1 MNKNL
6 FRRLCLMMGVFSIVF
21 SCKTELLEDES
32 TNPTTQ
38 NAIAKQILFKELQKQ
53 APQIAKKVSKFS
65 PVNISARTYTDS
77 ESDFSIDTEKSL
89 YIEDAKGN
97 KTYTFKMTRAEN
109 NESVLENLVLKDIGN
124 GEFEAYIATYD
135 SYALQNY
142 SNLSLEDVKNHITMV
157 YVGDRLGSEIFG
169 KANAYTCYVMVPGYS
184 TVYCAGLMCIE
195 GLHDYYQPCNYKG
208 KEGAATPGY
217 YTTLLVYTPYDMC
230 EGGGAS
236 AGSGDGSGVSTSPYG
251 YNGSGGISSLNSPC
265 EKTKQMLMGLEVSDK
280 IEELYQQSKT
290 NTEKGVMI
298 QSNGST
304 GPLIQ
309 GNENSVQLGNITGYQ
324 SYYHNHPADQP
335 DKKGV
340 KIHSVNDIYKL
351 FEFIV
356 SQPIGTPVSD
366 THAGMVTSQPCGSPS
381 ACPPDGYLYIN
392 YLFTFT
398 GTLAEAQAIK
408 NKNYD
413 FKALS
418 NDYKDFEQSIR
429 DKSEYASQYGN
440 FMNFKG
446 LEKVFFNALDDMEI
460 PKNLINLQRID
471 KDGKVYTVTLD
482 ANGTPIETPCP

>member
-6 FRRLCLMMGVFSIVF
+6 FLRLCLIIGVSTFLF
-21 SCKTELLEDES
+21 SCKTELQEEEKS
-32 TNPTTQ
+32 NQMTQ
-38 NAIAKQILFKELQKQ
+38 KVISKQLLFKELQKQ

-65 PVNISARTYTDS
+65 PVNISAKTYTDS

-251 YNGSGGISSLNSPC
+251 YNGSGGNLFSTHDPC
-265 EKTKQMLMGLEVSDK
+265 LKIANMFTDTKFKEKVTALDKPQVFDYDHEMG
-280 IEELYQQSKT
+280 YAAGYPPA
-290 NTEKGVMI
+290 NTGVTGTQYPPMENTVGSHTVNLPPGDQYFGFI
-298 QSNGST
+298 HTHNNESNGGIPIKIFSPADLAVFLT
-304 GPLIQ
+304 SCVANADQ
-309 GNENSVQLGNITGYQ
+309 NGNITDAYAMVITSEGNYMLN
-324 SYYHNHPADQP
+324 YTGFGTNFNYNVNV
-335 DKKGV
+335 KK
-340 KIHSVNDIYKL
+340 IWNDWYNKKY
-351 FEFIV
+351 
-356 SQPIGTPVSD
+356 TD
-366 THAGMVTSQPCGSPS
+366 
-381 ACPPDGYLYIN
+381 
-392 YLFTFT
+392 
-398 GTLAEAQAIK
+398 LAENDNLTQANIEK
-408 NKNYD
+408 TFVQFLGEIVNID
-413 FKALS
+413 
-418 NDYKDFEQSIR
+418 
-429 DKSEYASQYGN
+429 
-440 FMNFKG
+440 G
-446 LEKVFFNALDDMEI
+446 LEIYNIEKTTGKAS
-460 PKNLINLQRID
+460 LINS
-471 KDGKVYTVTLD
+471 DGTK
-482 ANGTPIETPCP
+482 TPCY

>member
-1 MNKNL
+1 
-6 FRRLCLMMGVFSIVF
+6 MMGVFSIVF

-65 PVNISARTYTDS
+65 PVDISARTYTDS
-77 ESDFSIDTEKSL
+77 ENDFSIDTEKSL

-97 KTYTFKMTRAEN
+97 KTYTFKITRAEN
-109 NESVLENLVLKDIGN
+109 DESVLENLILKDIGN

-280 IEELYQQSKT
+280 LDTLKAKSKII
-290 NTEKGVMI
+290 KAGDFGVKI
-298 QSNGST
+298 KADGST
-304 GPLIQ
+304 SPIMPGAEHSVEI
-309 GNENSVQLGNITGYQ
+309 GNMVGYNVF
-324 SYYHNHPADQP
+324 YHNHTLIGIKVHSPP
-335 DKKGV
+335 DIK
-340 KIHSVNDIYKL
+340 NL
-351 FEFIV
+351 FTNIV
-356 SQPIGTPVSD
+356 ASQNLNSGYGTLGAEVC
-366 THAGMVTSQPCGSPS
+366 T
-381 ACPPDGYLYIN
+381 ACPGGFRNFN
-392 YLFTFT
+392 YLIYFN
-398 GTLAEAQAIK
+398 GTLQEATTIANASYDMTELKKHYKQREKELTDILPTSPYSD
-408 NKNYD
+408 NYG
-413 FKALS
+413 ATL
-418 NDYKDFEQSIR
+418 N
-429 DKSEYASQYGN
+429 N
-440 FMNFKG
+440 KG
-446 LEKVFFNALDDMEI
+446 LEKLFFETLDKMGI
-460 PKNLINLQRID
+460 AKSKITFQRID
-471 KDGKVYTVTLD
+471 ESGNVSNITQNADGSIT
-482 ANGTPIETPCP
+482 ATPCP